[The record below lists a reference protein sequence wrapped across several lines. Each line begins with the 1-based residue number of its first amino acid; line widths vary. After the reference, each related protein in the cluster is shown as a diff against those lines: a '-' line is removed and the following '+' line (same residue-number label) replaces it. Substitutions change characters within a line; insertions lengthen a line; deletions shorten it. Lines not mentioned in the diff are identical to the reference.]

1 MYHGMELQHTI
12 NKLHKLELTT
22 VDHDKKLNF
31 ANLLI
36 KDKSISVQNKTLH
49 YPVTKIVMTKQ
60 WLPNF
65 IKFYNY
71 CNAFAALATAQTFFN
86 FISNI
91 QFHFFHFCFRL
102 T

>member
-1 MYHGMELQHTI
+1 MYHGMELKHTI
-12 NKLHKLELTT
+12 NRLHKLELTT

-31 ANLLI
+31 VTSLI
-36 KDKSISVQNKTLH
+36 KDKSISVQNQTLH

-60 WLPNF
+60 WLSNF

>member
-31 ANLLI
+31 VNLLI

-49 YPVTKIVMTKQ
+49 YPVAKI
-60 WLPNF
+60 
-65 IKFYNY
+65 
-71 CNAFAALATAQTFFN
+71 
-86 FISNI
+86 
-91 QFHFFHFCFRL
+91 
-102 T
+102 

>member
-31 ANLLI
+31 VNLLI

-49 YPVTKIVMTKQ
+49 YPVTKIWQ
-60 WLPNF
+60 NSGYQILLNF
-65 IKFYNY
+65 ITIVMH
-71 CNAFAALATAQTFFN
+71 LQ
-86 FISNI
+86 
-91 QFHFFHFCFRL
+91 H
-102 T
+102 